1 MVPETTFL
9 EIIGVGDSTVAHA
22 AEGSISLEVL
32 TSKEINNSR
41 HFPVIKMITINPFNA
56 VVVVV
61 TVVAAVASLVEAVA
75 AVSTN
80 LVEVAVAST
89 TPAEGSTIP
98 EGSAIPEV
106 SIILVVNQEVVSI
119 NLVASIV
126 NLHLVEEVSAAVVV
140 ITVAVQLDSA
150 RVLETLEIVH
160 RHQTTKDTILISKIF
175 TIM

>member
-9 EIIGVGDSTVAHA
+9 EIIAVGDSTEAHA

-126 NLHLVEEVSAAVVV
+126 NLHLVEEVSAVVV